1 MNYRA
6 EIDGLRA
13 LAVVPVILFHAG
25 FDLFSG
31 GFVGVDVFFVI
42 SGYLITT
49 IIIEDLEN
57 NSFSIANF
65 YERRARRIL
74 PALFFVM
81 LVCIPFALMWMLPN
95 QVKDFSQSLAAVSFF
110 ASNILFAGDS
120 GYFAA
125 AAEKKPLLH
134 TWSLAVEEQY
144 YLVFPIFLILLWR
157 FGKNKVFW
165 IIALSAAIS
174 LLFSEWGWRNNAT
187 DNFYLAPT
195 RAWEL
200 FAGSIAAFAVQKNGV
215 QKDNLLAT
223 LGLAAITGAIFVY
236 DETTPFPGLYA
247 LAPVLGTVLLVLY
260 AGKETWAAKL
270 LSTKLFVSTGL
281 ISYSAYLWHQP
292 LFAFAR
298 IRLAQQPSELL
309 FLALTLASFGLAYL
323 SWRFVERPF
332 RRRTFLRRK
341 TVFILSLAGMLTFL
355 TIGIV
360 GYTTDGF
367 LKLTTTQEYRE
378 MLATATASPK
388 RKACHTGG
396 AQYLSYDDSCEYFSD
411 NIRVAVIGDSHTV
424 ELSYALAEELKT
436 KDIGL
441 KHLSFSSCAPSY
453 NVKPDGTHLGDISTL
468 EYCHSWTR
476 QAVDAMINDGR
487 IDSVIL
493 SYRLAYYLYG
503 SHEEAYPTI
512 IDERDEKTREIVW
525 AALLDMVKDLE
536 QAGKK
541 TLFVMQSPELPRS
554 IGYLIPKEK
563 HANAAG
569 VPRQWWKNRMGYVY
583 QNLDEMKAVTE
594 VLDPAEMFCNE
605 VTCHVTDDN
614 KALYFDDNHLSV
626 EGARRV
632 AQEIISRYFPE

>member
-1 MNYRA
+1 MKYRA

-57 NSFSIANF
+57 NRFSIANF
-65 YERRARRIL
+65 YERRARRLL

-81 LVCIPFALMWMLPN
+81 LVCIPFAFMWMLPS
-95 QVKDFSQSLAAVSFF
+95 QMKDFSQSLAAVSLFV
-110 ASNILFAGDS
+110 SNILFAGDS

-125 AAEKKPLLH
+125 VAEEKPLLH

-144 YLVFPIFLILLWR
+144 YLLFPVFLILLWR
-157 FGKNKVFW
+157 FGKSKVFW
-165 IIALSAAIS
+165 VIAILAAIS
-174 LLFSEWGWRNNAT
+174 LLLSEWGWRNNAT

-215 QKDNLLAT
+215 QRNNLLAT
-223 LGLAAITGAIFVY
+223 LGLVAIIGAIFVY
-236 DETTPFPGLYA
+236 GETTPFPSLYA

-260 AGKETWAAKL
+260 ADKETLAAKF

-298 IRLAQQPSELL
+298 IRLAQQPSELF
-309 FLALTLASFGLAYL
+309 FLALSLASLGLAYL

-332 RRRTFLRRK
+332 RRRTVLQRK
-341 TVFILSLAGMLTFL
+341 TVFILSLGGMFTFL
-355 TIGIV
+355 TIGIL

-367 LKLTTTQEYRE
+367 LKLTTTQQYRDV
-378 MLATATASPK
+378 LATAAASPK

-396 AQYLSYDDSCEYFSD
+396 ARYLSYNESCEYFSD
-411 NIRVAVIGDSHTV
+411 NVRVAVMGDSHTV
-424 ELSYALAEELKT
+424 ELSYALAEELET
-436 KDIGL
+436 RDIGL

-453 NVKPDGTHLGDISTL
+453 NVTPDGSHLRDIATL
-468 EYCHSWTR
+468 EHCHSWTR
-476 QAVDAMINDGR
+476 QAVDAMINDER
-487 IDSVIL
+487 IDTVIL

-503 SHEEAYPTI
+503 PHEEAYPKI
-512 IDERDEKTREIVW
+512 ADERSEATRIIVW
-525 AALLDMVKDLE
+525 AALLDMIKDLE

-554 IGYLIPKEK
+554 VGYLIPKVT
-563 HANAAG
+563 HTAAAG
-569 VPRQWWKNRMGYVY
+569 VPLQWWKNRMAYVY
-583 QNLDEMKAVTE
+583 QNLDELKAVTE
-594 VLDPAEMFCNE
+594 VLDPAEMFCDE
-605 VTCHVTDDN
+605 VTCYVMDDN

-626 EGARRV
+626 EGARRI
-632 AQEIISRYFPE
+632 AWEIISRYFSE